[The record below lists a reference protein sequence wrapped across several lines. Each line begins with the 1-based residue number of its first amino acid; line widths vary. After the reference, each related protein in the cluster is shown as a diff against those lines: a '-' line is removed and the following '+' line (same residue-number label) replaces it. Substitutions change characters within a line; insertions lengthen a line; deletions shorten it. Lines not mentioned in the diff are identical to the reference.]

1 MRTIF
6 VQPIA
11 HVESP
16 ESKRRIHSLLHVSGL
31 LKETVLIDSLS
42 ATTED
47 VLRVHSKE
55 YLARLTEMSKN
66 EGGDGGDC
74 APFSPGGLDIA
85 LLAAGSAIGMVNAI
99 LDERITNGYCLLR
112 PPGHHAER
120 ERGRGFCLLNNIAIT
135 AMHAIEVRGLE
146 RIVII
151 DWDVHHGNGTQQA
164 FYDSD
169 KVMFI
174 SIHQDRNYPLDTGF
188 ADELGQGLGL
198 GFNCNI
204 PLPPGSGD
212 GAYREAIRA
221 ACSLAETSFG
231 EQKPQLIMISCGF
244 DCSFFDP
251 LGSMMCHSET
261 FRYLTHQVKELAD
274 RCCSGRLIL
283 LHEGGYSEVYA
294 PFCGLAVLEELTGIR
309 SKVQDP
315 YLEEVS
321 MLGHQDLQPH
331 QQQTIHC
338 SLEKVRE
345 ARKQKLS
352 MC

>member
-1 MRTIF
+1 
-6 VQPIA
+6 
-11 HVESP
+11 
-16 ESKRRIHSLLHVSGL
+16 
-31 LKETVLIDSLS
+31 
-42 ATTED
+42 
-47 VLRVHSKE
+47 
-55 YLARLTEMSKN
+55 MSKN

-164 FYDSD
+164 FCTSPW
-169 KVMFI
+169 KSVSQLMI
-174 SIHQDRNYPLDTGF
+174 NKMIRINYPLDTGF

-212 GAYREAIRA
+212 GAYR
-221 ACSLAETSFG
+221 
-231 EQKPQLIMISCGF
+231 
-244 DCSFFDP
+244 
-251 LGSMMCHSET
+251 
-261 FRYLTHQVKELAD
+261 
-274 RCCSGRLIL
+274 
-283 LHEGGYSEVYA
+283 
-294 PFCGLAVLEELTGIR
+294 
-309 SKVQDP
+309 
-315 YLEEVS
+315 
-321 MLGHQDLQPH
+321 
-331 QQQTIHC
+331 
-338 SLEKVRE
+338 
-345 ARKQKLS
+345 
-352 MC
+352 